1 MSARP
6 LKAEALKAETAAEE
20 TRRRLE
26 REGVTDEA
34 TINAA
39 IKQAVADA
47 RSGKKASI
55 WGPGLIAVCVTWFGL
70 GAFQSATGISII
82 AFATEVEYE
91 AVHGLCV
98 CLLLL
103 QLADGRIGV
112 WREELVD
119 CPVEAL
125 LLLPGRGEHRHQ
137 HVPVRQASVGDHDHL
152 LDYWRMPGPDVD
164 QRQPAHVALWC
175 RPPA

>member
-1 MSARP
+1 M
-6 LKAEALKAETAAEE
+6 ETAAEE

-47 RSGKKASI
+47 CSGKKASI

-82 AFATEVEYE
+82 AFATEANMKQYTGFVFACFSFSSLIFNYLASMKFVFKHRDDMARWMEILIFVAG
-91 AVHGLCV
+91 AVVGLFMNDAIIWIP
-98 CLLLL
+98 LM
-103 QLADGRIGV
+103 A
-112 WREELVD
+112 
-119 CPVEAL
+119 
-125 LLLPGRGEHRHQ
+125 
-137 HVPVRQASVGDHDHL
+137 
-152 LDYWRMPGPDVD
+152 
-164 QRQPAHVALWC
+164 
-175 RPPA
+175 